1 MTTIQNNLLPLN
13 ILKLK
18 TMKNLFL
25 FLSILTFIFF
35 MTSCGGEEP
44 TDEMIDE
51 VEEFVDDSNA
61 EETAADTSS
70 TGVYQEEVADEET
83 SLQDAMQGSD
93 NETEAEEGG
102 RSFCDCVK
110 RNKELTDIMMAD
122 NTSDADF
129 DKAMEELE
137 EMKTNDC
144 KIMFPDQSNI
154 EEKKAHERKVKRC
167 LSK

>member
-1 MTTIQNNLLPLN
+1 MKKLL
-13 ILKLK
+13 
-18 TMKNLFL
+18 T

-35 MTSCGGEEP
+35 MASCGGEEP
-44 TDEMIDE
+44 TDEMIDG
-51 VEEFVDDSNA
+51 VEEFIDDSNA

-70 TGVYQEEVADEET
+70 TGVYQEEVTDEET
-83 SLQDAMQGSD
+83 SLQNAMADDS
-93 NETEAEEGG
+93 ELEAEEGG

-110 RNKELTDIMMAD
+110 RNKELTDIMMGD

-137 EMKTNDC
+137 AMKTNDC

>member
-1 MTTIQNNLLPLN
+1 MKKLL
-13 ILKLK
+13 
-18 TMKNLFL
+18 T

-44 TDEMIDE
+44 TEEMIDG
-51 VEEFVDDSNA
+51 VEEFIDDSNA

-70 TGVYQEEVADEET
+70 TGVYQEEVTDEET
-83 SLQDAMQGSD
+83 SLQDAMAGDS
-93 NETEAEEGG
+93 ELEAEEGG

-110 RNKELTDIMMAD
+110 RNKELTDIMMGD

-137 EMKTNDC
+137 AMKTNDC

>member
-1 MTTIQNNLLPLN
+1 
-13 ILKLK
+13 
-18 TMKNLFL
+18 MKNLLTLLSL
-25 FLSILTFIFF
+25 FTFIFF
-35 MTSCGGEEP
+35 IASCGSEEP
-44 TDEMIDE
+44 TDEIIDE
-51 VEEFVDDSNA
+51 VVDETYVDDSNA

-70 TGVYQEEVADEET
+70 TGVYQEEVDETEGA
-83 SLQDAMQGSD
+83 SLQDALAGD
-93 NETEAEEGG
+93 KEPEVEEDG

-137 EMKTNDC
+137 AMKTNDC

-154 EEKKAHERKVKRC
+154 EEKKAHERKVRRC

>member
-1 MTTIQNNLLPLN
+1 MKKLL
-13 ILKLK
+13 
-18 TMKNLFL
+18 T

-44 TDEMIDE
+44 TDEMMEE

-70 TGVYQEEVADEET
+70 TGVYQEEVSEEPE
-83 SLQDAMQGSD
+83 SLQEALAGDQEM
-93 NETEAEEGG
+93 EAEEGG

-122 NTSDADF
+122 NTSDAEF
-129 DKAMEELE
+129 DSAMQELE

-167 LSK
+167 LKK

>member
-1 MTTIQNNLLPLN
+1 MKKLLTL
-13 ILKLK
+13 
-18 TMKNLFL
+18 
-25 FLSILTFIFF
+25 LSIFIFIF
-35 MTSCGGEEP
+35 LITSCGGEEP
-44 TDEMIDE
+44 TDEIINE

-70 TGVYQEEVADEET
+70 TGVYQEEVTEEPE
-83 SLQDAMQGSD
+83 SLQ
-93 NETEAEEGG
+93 EALAGDKEPEVEEGG

-110 RNKELTDIMMAD
+110 RNKELTDIMMGD

-129 DKAMEELE
+129 DKAMAELE
-137 EMKTNDC
+137 AMKTNDC